1 MPSMVDMDPVGGIVN
16 ICEFPKIE
24 VRFTRDTGEYSE
36 SYPIPY
42 ECQIHIGRSK
52 KNDIVLN
59 DYYVRRNPI

>member
-1 MPSMVDMDPVGGIVN
+1 MQKKPFVSKGKKEEAKLVN

-42 ECQIHIGRSK
+42 ECQIHIRK
-52 KNDIVLN
+52 I
-59 DYYVRRNPI
+59 